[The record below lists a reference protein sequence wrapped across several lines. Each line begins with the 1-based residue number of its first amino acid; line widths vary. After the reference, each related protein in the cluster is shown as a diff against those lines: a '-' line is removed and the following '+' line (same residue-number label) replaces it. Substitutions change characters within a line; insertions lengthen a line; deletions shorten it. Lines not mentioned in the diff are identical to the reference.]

1 MSLTDSDRRR
11 IISELEGVEAAVLRL
26 IMATFQA
33 FVDWLVSRLPDIYR
47 RVGDALKKLWKS
59 IRAAFA

>member
-1 MSLTDSDRRR
+1 
-11 IISELEGVEAAVLRL
+11 
-26 IMATFQA
+26 MATFQA
-33 FVDWLVSRLPDIYR
+33 FVDWLVSRLPDVYR

>member
-1 MSLTDSDRRR
+1 MALSDVDRRR
-11 IISELEGVEAAVLRL
+11 IINELEGVEAALVRL

-33 FVDWLVSRLPDIYR
+33 FVEWLIGRLPDVYR

-59 IRAAFA
+59 LRATFA